1 MSDTVNQHY
10 PPGNQEKDKELE
22 CSRRAGGGK
31 GVPLKIHYCKY
42 DATEYK
48 EDQESQQTKPRMI
61 NLEYLAS
68 SSPKDRPCPFQIE
81 NLQLYNPI
89 YREFFDM
96 TEKKAGK
103 LALNH
108 PYHMQTMT
116 KIFDIQNS
124 KFLEKDVHIKFSPLL
139 DPVRYMIGKYDTRD
153 KRILTMPTLLSKE
166 TDVFPKL
173 LSYNNTSYID
183 CFFSY
188 LTSALLH
195 HRGFLHGVDFYGSYL
210 GVQSKFRVCITD
222 DLDYVRGYDFFNE
235 NIGKLFYIDDSSAGY
250 RSEDDEFSKIA
261 RSHKNKQRLD
271 LNISDKTIVLELE
284 ELDELGELEGE
295 EDLDKTS
302 EEQLEEPVYQ
312 KTSGSNNSSDK
323 SSNDSELN
331 YSSGGEESGSEGS
344 EEGDQEEGDQDE
356 SEDSEEWESAS
367 ESYEEEE
374 EIYGYINNFPVQM
387 ICLEKCSGTLD
398 ELFVKH
404 QIDENT
410 GASALFQVIVSI
422 YVYQKMYKF
431 THNDLHTNNI
441 MWINT
446 ELEYLTYKI
455 AGKTYLVPTYGKI
468 FKLIDFGRAIYKFQ
482 EKQFCSDGFS
492 SGGDAATQYNFEP
505 FFNSNKPR
513 LEPNYSFDLSRLGT
527 SIFDFLMD
535 ENTPVSKMNELQKT
549 IRRWCMDDNG
559 KNVLYK
565 KTGEERYP
573 GFKLY
578 KMIARTVHQHTP
590 ENQFNYTFFSQ
601 FEADLKTNDILMNI
615 DEY

>member
-1 MSDTVNQHY
+1 MSDTVNQ
-10 PPGNQEKDKELE
+10 
-22 CSRRAGGGK
+22 S
-31 GVPLKIHYCKY
+31 PLKINYCKY
-42 DATEYK
+42 DSVEYNV
-48 EDQESQQTKPRMI
+48 DQESQQTKPRMI

-68 SSPKDRPCPFQIE
+68 LSPKDRPCPFQIDH
-81 NLQLYNPI
+81 LQLYNPI

-96 TEKKAGK
+96 TEKKADK
-103 LALNH
+103 IALNH
-108 PYHMQTMT
+108 PYHMQTLT

-124 KFLEKDVHIKFSPLL
+124 RFLEKDVHIKFSPLL
-139 DPVRYMIGKYDTRD
+139 DPVRYMIGKYDIND
-153 KRILTMPTLLSKE
+153 KRITTMPTLCSTE
-166 TDVFPKL
+166 TTVFPKL

-195 HRGFLHGVDFYGSYL
+195 NRGFLHGVDFYGSYL
-210 GVQSKFRVCITD
+210 GVQNKFRVCITD

-235 NIGKLFYIDDSSAGY
+235 NVGKLFYIDDTSAGCK
-250 RSEDDEFSKIA
+250 SEDDEFAKIA
-261 RSHKNKQRLD
+261 RSHKNKQKLD
-271 LNISDKTIVLELE
+271 LNTSNKSFVLESEELE
-284 ELDELGELEGE
+284 ELDELEKDQTE
-295 EDLDKTS
+295 E
-302 EEQLEEPVYQ
+302 EELEEPVYQ
-312 KTSGSNNSSDK
+312 KEAGSNSSSEK
-323 SSNDSELN
+323 SSNDSEVN
-331 YSSGGEESGSEGS
+331 YSSDGDDQESEESDDSDK
-344 EEGDQEEGDQDE
+344 EEE
-356 SEDSEEWESAS
+356 SEEWESDS
-367 ESYEEEE
+367 DESSYEEDE

-404 QIDENT
+404 QIDEKT

-422 YVYQKMYKF
+422 YVYQKLFKF

-441 MWINT
+441 MWVNT
-446 ELEYLTYKI
+446 DLEYLTYKI
-455 AGKTYLVPTYGKI
+455 KGKTYKVPTYGKI

-482 EKQFCSDGFS
+482 DKQFCSDSFAN
-492 SGGDAATQYNFEP
+492 GGDAATQYNFEP
-505 FFNSNKPR
+505 FFNSKKPR

-535 ENTPVSKMNELQKT
+535 ENTPVSKMNDLQKT
-549 IRRWCMDDNG
+549 VHRWCLDDNG

-578 KMIARTVHQHTP
+578 KMIARTVHKHSP
-590 ENQFNYTFFSQ
+590 ENQLKNPYFSQ
-601 FEADLKTNDILMNI
+601 FETDLGNNEILMNI

>member
-1 MSDTVNQHY
+1 MSDTVSQI
-10 PPGNQEKDKELE
+10 
-22 CSRRAGGGK
+22 
-31 GVPLKIHYCKY
+31 PLKIHYCKY
-42 DATEYK
+42 DSTEYK

-61 NLEYLAS
+61 NLEYLATL
-68 SSPKDRPCPFQIE
+68 SPKDRPCPFQIN

-89 YREFFDM
+89 YHEFFDM
-96 TEKKAGK
+96 TPQKSDKI
-103 LALNH
+103 ALNH
-108 PYHMQTMT
+108 PYHMQTLT
-116 KIFDIQNS
+116 KIFDIRSSQ
-124 KFLEKDVHIKFSPLL
+124 FLEKDVHIKFSPLL
-139 DPVRYMIGKYDTRD
+139 DPVRYMIGKYDIND
-153 KRILTMPTLLSKE
+153 KRILTMPTLSSTE

-173 LSYNNTSYID
+173 LTYNNTSYID

-188 LTSALLH
+188 LTSSLLH

-210 GVQSKFRVCITD
+210 GVQKKFRVCLTD

-235 NIGKLFYIDDSSAGY
+235 NVGKLFHIDDSSNGY
-250 RSEDDEFSKIA
+250 RLEDDEFSKIV
-261 RSHKNKQRLD
+261 RSQKNKQKLE
-271 LNISDKTIVLELE
+271 LNKSNNEVVLEAEDLE
-284 ELDELGELEGE
+284 ELEPNEQIETTESSELEN
-295 EDLDKTS
+295 
-302 EEQLEEPVYQ
+302 PVYE
-312 KTSGSNNSSDK
+312 KSRNSNSSSSR
-323 SSNDSELN
+323 SSNDSEIN
-331 YSSGGEESGSEGS
+331 YSSNEEEDEEESDE
-344 EEGDQEEGDQDE
+344 DE
-356 SEDSEEWESAS
+356 SDISNISDEWESDS
-367 ESYEEEE
+367 GSDQEDEEDEE

-404 QIDENT
+404 KIDEDK

-422 YVYQKMYKF
+422 YVYQKMFKF

-446 ELEYLTYKI
+446 DLVYLTYKI
-455 AGKTYLVPTYGKI
+455 LGKTYRVPTYGKI

-482 EKQFCSDGFS
+482 DKQFCSDSFS
-492 SGGDAATQYNFEP
+492 NGGDAATQYNFEP

-535 ENTPVSKMNELQKT
+535 ENTPVSKMDELQKT
-549 IRRWCMDDNG
+549 IHRWCSDDNG

-578 KMIARTVHQHTP
+578 KMIARTVHKHTP
-590 ENQFNYTFFSQ
+590 ENQFKFHYFSQ
-601 FEADLKTNDILMNI
+601 FETNLEKDDILMNV

>member
-1 MSDTVNQHY
+1 MSDTVSQ
-10 PPGNQEKDKELE
+10 
-22 CSRRAGGGK
+22 S
-31 GVPLKIHYCKY
+31 PLKIHYCKY

-61 NLEYLAS
+61 NLEYLAAL
-68 SSPKDRPCPFQIE
+68 SPKDRPCPFQIDK
-81 NLQLYNPI
+81 LQLYNPI
-89 YREFFDM
+89 YREFFNM
-96 TEKKAGK
+96 TEQKADK
-103 LALNH
+103 IALNH

-116 KIFDIQNS
+116 KVFDIQNS

-139 DPVRYMIGKYDTRD
+139 DPVRYMIGKYDLRD
-153 KRILTMPTLLSKE
+153 KRILTMPNLSSME

-188 LTSALLH
+188 LTGALLH

-210 GVQSKFRVCITD
+210 GVQNKFRVCITD

-235 NIGKLFYIDDSSAGY
+235 NVGKLFQIDDSSAGY
-250 RSEDDEFSKIA
+250 RSEDDEFSKIS
-261 RSHKNKQRLD
+261 RSHKNKEKLD
-271 LNISDKTIVLELE
+271 LNISNKSFVLESEELE
-284 ELDELGELEGE
+284 ELNEIEDLNKTVEE
-295 EDLDKTS
+295 EDLH
-302 EEQLEEPVYQ
+302 EPVYQ
-312 KTSGSNNSSDK
+312 KNPGSNNSSDK
-323 SSNDSELN
+323 SSNDSEIN
-331 YSSGGEESGSEGS
+331 YSSADEESNDEESNDDESDNEQS
-344 EEGDQEEGDQDE
+344 EE
-356 SEDSEEWESAS
+356 EEWESAS
-367 ESYEEEE
+367 SNSSGEEEE

-387 ICLEKCSGTLD
+387 ICLEKCRGTLD

-404 QIDENT
+404 QIDEKT

-422 YVYQKMYKF
+422 YVYQKMFKF

-446 ELEYLTYKI
+446 DLEYLTYKI
-455 AGKTYLVPTYGKI
+455 VGKTYRVPTYGKI

-482 EKQFCSDGFS
+482 EKQFCSDSFS

-549 IRRWCMDDNG
+549 IHRWCSDDNG

-578 KMIARTVHQHTP
+578 KMIARTVHKHSP

-601 FEADLKTNDILMNI
+601 FETDLKTSEILMNV

>member
-10 PPGNQEKDKELE
+10 PSGNHEKDKELE

-31 GVPLKIHYCKY
+31 GEPGVPLKIHYCKY
-42 DATEYK
+42 DSVEYN

-68 SSPKDRPCPFQIE
+68 LSPKDRPCPFQIDR
-81 NLQLYNPI
+81 LQLYNPI

-96 TEKKAGK
+96 TEKKADK
-103 LALNH
+103 IALNH

-116 KIFDIQNS
+116 KVFDIQNS
-124 KFLEKDVHIKFSPLL
+124 RFLEKDVHIKFSPLL
-139 DPVRYMIGKYDTRD
+139 DPIRYMIGKYDIKD
-153 KRILTMPTLLSKE
+153 KRILTMPNLLATE
-166 TDVFPKL
+166 TTVFPKL

-188 LTSALLH
+188 LTGALLNN
-195 HRGFLHGVDFYGSYL
+195 RGFLHGLDFYGSYL
-210 GVQSKFRVCITD
+210 GVQKNFRVCLTD
-222 DLDYVRGYDFFNE
+222 DLDYVRGYEFFNE
-235 NIGKLFYIDDSSAGY
+235 NVGNLFHVDDSNAEY
-250 RSEDDEFSKIA
+250 RSDDGDEFAKIP
-261 RSHKNKQRLD
+261 RSHKNKQKLD
-271 LNISDKTIVLELE
+271 LNTSNKSFILESEELE
-284 ELDELGELEGE
+284 ELGQNIEDELVQDIE
-295 EDLDKTS
+295 E
-302 EEQLEEPVYQ
+302 ELEEPVYQ
-312 KTSGSNNSSDK
+312 KDSTSNSSSEK
-323 SSNDSELN
+323 SSNDSEMN
-331 YSSGGEESGSEGS
+331 YSSDDQESEKEESDDGS
-344 EEGDQEEGDQDE
+344 EESEKWETDSGSSISCEED
-356 SEDSEEWESAS
+356 
-367 ESYEEEE
+367 E
-374 EIYGYINNFPVQM
+374 EIYGYINNFPIQM

-404 QIDENT
+404 QIDEKK
-410 GASALFQVIVSI
+410 GASALFQVIVSL
-422 YVYQKMYKF
+422 YVYQKVFKF

-446 ELEYLTYKI
+446 DLEHLTYKI
-455 AGKTYLVPTYGKI
+455 AGKTYRVPTYGKI
-468 FKLIDFGRAIYKFQ
+468 FKLIDFGRSIYKFQ
-482 EKQFCSDGFS
+482 DKQFCSDSFANS
-492 SGGDAATQYNFEP
+492 GDAATQYNFEP
-505 FFNSNKPR
+505 FFNSKKPR

-549 IRRWCMDDNG
+549 INRWCTDDNG

-578 KMIARTVHQHTP
+578 KMIARTVHQHSP
-590 ENQFNYTFFSQ
+590 ENQLKFPYFKQ
-601 FEADLKTNDILMNI
+601 FEANLKKSQILMNV